1 MKHSS
6 RVIGLASALLF
17 AAVSGSASDKAAQ
30 PIRIGVVSVQDRSE
44 QGISADGLDT
54 VLARLLRS
62 EGLLPVF
69 LAFQPPADVEYAARR
84 AECDY
89 ILYTDIVAVRQTA
102 RSQFAKALRMISG
115 VARPRVMA
123 YADHG
128 PIVAEIEFRLF
139 FLDEVL
145 PRIST
150 TVTAKS
156 SKTEPGR
163 SGSATVHRPIQSA
176 LAAALA
182 REVQMIRT
190 GVSSNKA
197 APAEF

>member
-1 MKHSS
+1 
-6 RVIGLASALLF
+6 
-17 AAVSGSASDKAAQ
+17 
-30 PIRIGVVSVQDRSE
+30 
-44 QGISADGLDT
+44 LDSI
-54 VLARLLRS
+54 LARLLRS

-69 LAFQPPADVEYAARR
+69 LAFQPPADVEYAARK
-84 AECDY
+84 ADCDY

-102 RSQFAKALRMISG
+102 RSQFSKALRMISG
-115 VARPRVMA
+115 VGRPRVMA

-150 TVTAKS
+150 TVTATS
-156 SKTEPGR
+156 GKTEPRR

-176 LAAALA
+176 LAGALA
-182 REVQMIRT
+182 REVQMVRIE
-190 GVSSNKA
+190 VSTNKS
-197 APAEF
+197 EY